1 MPAAAET
8 KKIPERDRSGIRDLS
23 TGQEI
28 KLSGW
33 HLHFGRFHR
42 FYDAGSN
49 LVRVAI

>member
-28 KLSGW
+28 KI
-33 HLHFGRFHR
+33 
-42 FYDAGSN
+42 
-49 LVRVAI
+49 VRLAPALRQISPFL